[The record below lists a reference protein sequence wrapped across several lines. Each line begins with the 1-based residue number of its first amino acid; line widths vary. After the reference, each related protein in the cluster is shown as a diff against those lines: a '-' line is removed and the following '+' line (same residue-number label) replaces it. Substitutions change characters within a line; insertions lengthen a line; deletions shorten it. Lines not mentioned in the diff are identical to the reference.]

1 MSNIAILSWEE
12 NTFPVTYNTIVPL
25 QGADG
30 QTGARGERGPAG
42 GKGETGPSGPAGP
55 PGPSGLAVST
65 IYPADCRSQLRF
77 LICNGC
83 HLSFIRVPLVLL
95 ELLVLAETLVLL

>member
-1 MSNIAILSWEE
+1 MGRKHISG
-12 NTFPVTYNTIVPL
+12 TYNTIVPL

-42 GKGETGPSGPAGP
+42 GKGEV
-55 PGPSGLAVST
+55 GPSGLAGPAGSPGPAVST

-77 LICNGC
+77 I
-83 HLSFIRVPLVLL
+83 I
-95 ELLVLAETLVLL
+95 